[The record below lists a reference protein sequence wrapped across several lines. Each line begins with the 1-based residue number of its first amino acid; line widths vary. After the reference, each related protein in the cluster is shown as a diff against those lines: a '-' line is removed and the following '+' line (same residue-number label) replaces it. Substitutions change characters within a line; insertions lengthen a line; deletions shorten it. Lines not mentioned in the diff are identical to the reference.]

1 MYKYSDEKN
10 SRKIAKAIS
19 NSRPLKSTED
29 FSKVL
34 KDVVEAE
41 SKIYKSDN
49 KKMFSSN
56 KNLCKYEL
64 EEITLSINKIK
75 NFIKPGGVIVCLTIT
90 LLKQNS

>member
-1 MYKYSDEKN
+1 MKKKILQIFCINILVKKN

-34 KDVVEAE
+34 KDVLGKQNPKYINQTIKRCFQA
-41 SKIYKSDN
+41 KRIYVN
-49 KKMFSSN
+49 N
-56 KNLCKYEL
+56 EL

-75 NFIKPGGVIVCLTIT
+75 KIY
-90 LLKQNS
+90 